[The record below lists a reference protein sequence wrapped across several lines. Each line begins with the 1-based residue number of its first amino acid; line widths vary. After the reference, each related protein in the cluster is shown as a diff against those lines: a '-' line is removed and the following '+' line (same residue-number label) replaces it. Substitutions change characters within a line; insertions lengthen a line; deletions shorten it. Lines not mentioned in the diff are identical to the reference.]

1 MNVNG
6 LINMVIRMVMRNLLN
21 RGVNTAF
28 DMVDRKRAKRSQ
40 NSMMGRGMKR
50 ESKIP
55 SKRCV
60 RLGGSSASKVFRE
73 F

>member
-28 DMVDRKRAKRSQ
+28 DMVDRKRAKSGKAQPEQHDGPWNEKGKQ
-40 NSMMGRGMKR
+40 NTKQAMRTLRRFKR
-50 ESKIP
+50 
-55 SKRCV
+55 
-60 RLGGSSASKVFRE
+60 F
-73 F
+73 